1 MAILS
6 KGATIV
12 ADTQVSATNLNN
24 LVDAATFVSGAV
36 DGTTTQLSGGAIIVK
51 DAGITPA
58 KLSTGG
64 PSWTSG
70 GNLAVTGSTSV
81 GTTSSSGQLTIG
93 QVTNAVVDNAIILR
107 TGSTK
112 TAWLIGAQYLSDN
125 SFEVIPSTA
134 VGGTTFTNP
143 VFRVNTSGVTVTG
156 TITGTLTGN
165 ASTATAFATA
175 RTISITGDLAYTSPS
190 FDGTGNVTAA
200 GTLATVATA
209 GTTGSSTAIP
219 VVTINAKGLT
229 TSITTAAVVAPAGTL
244 SGSTLASGV
253 TASSLTSVGTLSGL
267 TVSAPI
273 SGSVTGNAAT
283 TTALQTAR
291 TINGV
296 SFNGTADITVTAAA
310 GTLSGATLASGVT
323 ASSLTSVG
331 TLGSLTVTNPIVG
344 SVTGSSGSTTGNAAT
359 ATKIASITNS
369 DIVQL
374 TASQTLTNKTL
385 TSPTITGTGAIAGN
399 FTGPITGNV
408 IASIANITLLDLV
421 PEFGYATSGTITLN
435 LAAASNA
442 KIELAGNS
450 TFALSGIDSGQI
462 NIIALKNNTGGS
474 INTTWPAWTSAGGS
488 FPASL
493 TSGQAMVVSLY
504 SYGSTTGS
512 VYAVSSL

>member
-70 GNLAVTGSTSV
+70 GT
-81 GTTSSSGQLTIG
+81 
-93 QVTNAVVDNAIILR
+93 
-107 TGSTK
+107 
-112 TAWLIGAQYLSDN
+112 LS
-125 SFEVIPSTA
+125 
-134 VGGTTFTNP
+134 
-143 VFRVNTSGVTVTG
+143 
-156 TITGTLTGN
+156 
-165 ASTATAFATA
+165 ATAF
-175 RTISITGDLAYTSPS
+175 SGPLTGAV
-190 FDGTGNVTAA
+190 TGNVT
-200 GTLATVATA
+200 GNVS
-209 GTTGSSTAIP
+209 GS
-219 VVTINAKGLT
+219 
-229 TSITTAAVVAPAGTL
+229 
-244 SGSTLASGV
+244 SGST
-253 TASSLTSVGTLSGL
+253 
-267 TVSAPI
+267 
-273 SGSVTGNAAT
+273 TGNAAT
-283 TTALQTAR
+283 ATALATAR
-291 TINGV
+291 AINGV
-296 SFNGTADITVTAAA
+296 NFDGTAAITVTAAA
-310 GTLSGATLASGVT
+310 GTLTGATLASGVT

-331 TLGSLTVTNPIVG
+331 TLGSLTVTNPISG

-421 PEFGYATSGTITLN
+421 PEFGYPTSGTITLN

-442 KIELAGNS
+442 KIELSGNS
-450 TFALSGIDSGQI
+450 TFALSSIDSGQV
-462 NIIALKNNTGGS
+462 NIVALKNNTGGS
-474 INTTWPAWTSAGGS
+474 ITTTWPAWTSAGGT

-504 SYGSTTGS
+504 SYGSTTAS

>member
-70 GNLAVTGSTSV
+70 GT
-81 GTTSSSGQLTIG
+81 
-93 QVTNAVVDNAIILR
+93 
-107 TGSTK
+107 
-112 TAWLIGAQYLSDN
+112 LS
-125 SFEVIPSTA
+125 
-134 VGGTTFTNP
+134 
-143 VFRVNTSGVTVTG
+143 
-156 TITGTLTGN
+156 
-165 ASTATAFATA
+165 ATAF
-175 RTISITGDLAYTSPS
+175 SGPLTGAV
-190 FDGTGNVTAA
+190 TGNVT
-200 GTLATVATA
+200 GNVS
-209 GTTGSSTAIP
+209 GS
-219 VVTINAKGLT
+219 
-229 TSITTAAVVAPAGTL
+229 
-244 SGSTLASGV
+244 SGST
-253 TASSLTSVGTLSGL
+253 
-267 TVSAPI
+267 
-273 SGSVTGNAAT
+273 TGNAAT
-283 TTALQTAR
+283 ATALATAR
-291 TINGV
+291 AINGV

-310 GTLSGATLASGVT
+310 GTLTGATLASGVT

-331 TLGSLTVTNPIVG
+331 TLGSLTVTNPISG
-344 SVTGSSGSTTGNAAT
+344 SITGSSGSTTGNAAT

-442 KIELAGNS
+442 RIELSGNS
-450 TFALSGIDSGQI
+450 TFALSGIDSGQV
-462 NIIALKNNTGGS
+462 NIVALKNNTGGS
-474 INTTWPAWTSAGGS
+474 INTTWPAWTSAGGT

-504 SYGSTTGS
+504 SYGSTAGS

>member
-36 DGTTTQLSGGAIIVK
+36 DGTTTQLSSGAIIVK

-134 VGGTTFTNP
+134 VGGTTFTTP

-156 TITGTLTGN
+156 TITGALTGN
-165 ASTATAFATA
+165 ASTATALATA
-175 RTISITGDLAYTSPS
+175 RAINGVN
-190 FDGTGNVTAA
+190 FDGTAAITVTAAA
-200 GTLATVATA
+200 GTLT
-209 GTTGSSTAIP
+209 
-219 VVTINAKGLT
+219 
-229 TSITTAAVVAPAGTL
+229 
-244 SGSTLASGV
+244 GSTLASGV
-253 TASSLTSVGTLSGL
+253 TASSLTSVGTLVNL
-267 TVSAPI
+267 AVTNTI
-273 SGSVTGNAAT
+273 SGSINGNAAT
-283 TTALQTAR
+283 ATNVAYSGLT
-291 TINGV
+291 
-296 SFNGTADITVTAAA
+296 GTVPTW
-310 GTLSGATLASGVT
+310 
-323 ASSLTSVG
+323 
-331 TLGSLTVTNPIVG
+331 NQN
-344 SVTGSSGSTTGNAAT
+344 TTGNADT

-385 TSPTITGTGAIAGN
+385 TSPTITGTGAIAGS
-399 FTGPITGNV
+399 FTGPLTGN
-408 IASIANITLLDLV
+408 IISSIANITLLDLV

-435 LAAASNA
+435 LSAASNA
-442 KIELAGNS
+442 KIELSGNS
-450 TFALSGIDSGQI
+450 TFALSGIDSGQV
-462 NIIALKNNTGGS
+462 NIVALKNNTGGT
-474 INTTWPAWTSAGGS
+474 ITTSWPAWTSAGGS

>member
-36 DGTTTQLSGGAIIVK
+36 DGTTTQLSSGAIIVK
-51 DAGITPA
+51 DGGITPA

-64 PSWTSG
+64 PNWTG
-70 GNLAVTGSTSV
+70 
-81 GTTSSSGQLTIG
+81 
-93 QVTNAVVDNAIILR
+93 
-107 TGSTK
+107 
-112 TAWLIGAQYLSDN
+112 
-125 SFEVIPSTA
+125 
-134 VGGTTFTNP
+134 GGTLSAVAF
-143 VFRVNTSGVTVTG
+143 SGP
-156 TITGTLTGN
+156 L
-165 ASTATAFATA
+165 
-175 RTISITGDLAYTSPS
+175 
-190 FDGTGNVTAA
+190 TGNVT
-200 GTLATVATA
+200 GNVS
-209 GTTGSSTAIP
+209 GS
-219 VVTINAKGLT
+219 
-229 TSITTAAVVAPAGTL
+229 
-244 SGSTLASGV
+244 SGST
-253 TASSLTSVGTLSGL
+253 
-267 TVSAPI
+267 
-273 SGSVTGNAAT
+273 TGNAAT
-283 TTALQTAR
+283 ATALATAR
-291 TINGV
+291 AINGV
-296 SFNGTADITVTAAA
+296 NFDGTAAITVTAAA
-310 GTLSGATLASGVT
+310 GTLTGATLAAGVT

-331 TLGSLTVTNPIVG
+331 TLGSLTVTNPITG

-408 IASIANITLLDLV
+408 IASVANITLLDLT
-421 PEFGYATSGTITLN
+421 PDFGYPTSGTITLN

-442 KIELAGNS
+442 KIELSGNS

-462 NIIALKNNTGGS
+462 NIVALRNNTGGS
-474 INTTWPAWTSAGGS
+474 INTSWPAWVSAGGS

>member
-58 KLSTGG
+58 KLSAGG

-70 GNLAVTGSTSV
+70 GT
-81 GTTSSSGQLTIG
+81 
-93 QVTNAVVDNAIILR
+93 
-107 TGSTK
+107 
-112 TAWLIGAQYLSDN
+112 LS
-125 SFEVIPSTA
+125 
-134 VGGTTFTNP
+134 
-143 VFRVNTSGVTVTG
+143 
-156 TITGTLTGN
+156 
-165 ASTATAFATA
+165 ATAF
-175 RTISITGDLAYTSPS
+175 SGPLTGAV
-190 FDGTGNVTAA
+190 TGNVT
-200 GTLATVATA
+200 GNL
-209 GTTGSSTAIP
+209 TG
-219 VVTINAKGLT
+219 N
-229 TSITTAAVVAPAGTL
+229 
-244 SGSTLASGV
+244 
-253 TASSLTSVGTLSGL
+253 
-267 TVSAPI
+267 
-273 SGSVTGNAAT
+273 VTGN
-283 TTALQTAR
+283 
-291 TINGV
+291 
-296 SFNGTADITVTAAA
+296 
-310 GTLSGATLASGVT
+310 
-323 ASSLTSVG
+323 
-331 TLGSLTVTNPIVG
+331 
-344 SVTGSSGSTTGNAAT
+344 VTGSSGSTTGNAAT
-359 ATKIASITNS
+359 ATNVAYSGLTGTVPTWNQSTTGNAATATKIATITNS

-442 KIELAGNS
+442 RIELSGNS
-450 TFALSGIDSGQI
+450 TFALSGIDSGQV
-462 NIIALKNNTGGS
+462 NIVALKNNTGGT
-474 INTTWPAWTSAGGS
+474 ITTSWPAWTSAGGS

-504 SYGSTTGS
+504 SYGSTAGS

>member
-12 ADTQVSATNLNN
+12 ADTQISATNLNN

-51 DAGITPA
+51 DGGITPA

-70 GNLAVTGSTSV
+70 GTVSATAFSGPLTGAVTGNV
-81 GTTSSSGQLTIG
+81 
-93 QVTNAVVDNAIILR
+93 A
-107 TGSTK
+107 
-112 TAWLIGAQYLSDN
+112 
-125 SFEVIPSTA
+125 
-134 VGGTTFTNP
+134 
-143 VFRVNTSGVTVTG
+143 
-156 TITGTLTGN
+156 GN

-229 TSITTAAVVAPAGTL
+229 TSITTAAVIAPAGTL

-253 TASSLTSVGTLSGL
+253 TASSLTSVGTL
-267 TVSAPI
+267 
-273 SGSVTGNAAT
+273 
-283 TTALQTAR
+283 
-291 TINGV
+291 
-296 SFNGTADITVTAAA
+296 
-310 GTLSGATLASGVT
+310 
-323 ASSLTSVG
+323 
-331 TLGSLTVTNPIVG
+331 GSLTVTNPITG

-421 PEFGYATSGTITLN
+421 PEFGYPTSGTITLN

-450 TFALSGIDSGQI
+450 TFALSSIDSGQI
-462 NIIALKNNTGGS
+462 NIVALKNNTGGS
-474 INTTWPAWTSAGGS
+474 INTTWPAWTSAGGT

>member
-70 GNLAVTGSTSV
+70 GT
-81 GTTSSSGQLTIG
+81 
-93 QVTNAVVDNAIILR
+93 
-107 TGSTK
+107 
-112 TAWLIGAQYLSDN
+112 LS
-125 SFEVIPSTA
+125 
-134 VGGTTFTNP
+134 
-143 VFRVNTSGVTVTG
+143 
-156 TITGTLTGN
+156 
-165 ASTATAFATA
+165 ATAF
-175 RTISITGDLAYTSPS
+175 SGPLTGAV
-190 FDGTGNVTAA
+190 TGNVT
-200 GTLATVATA
+200 GNVS
-209 GTTGSSTAIP
+209 GS
-219 VVTINAKGLT
+219 
-229 TSITTAAVVAPAGTL
+229 
-244 SGSTLASGV
+244 SGST
-253 TASSLTSVGTLSGL
+253 
-267 TVSAPI
+267 
-273 SGSVTGNAAT
+273 TGNAAT
-283 TTALQTAR
+283 ATALATAR
-291 TINGV
+291 AINGV
-296 SFNGTADITVTAAA
+296 NFDGTAAITVTAAA
-310 GTLSGATLASGVT
+310 GTLTGATLASGVT

-331 TLGSLTVTNPIVG
+331 TLGSLTVTNPISG
-344 SVTGSSGSTTGNAAT
+344 SITGSSGSTTGNAAT

-442 KIELAGNS
+442 KIELSGNS
-450 TFALSGIDSGQI
+450 TFALSGIDSGQV
-462 NIIALKNNTGGS
+462 NIVALKNNTGGS

>member
-64 PSWTSG
+64 PSWT
-70 GNLAVTGSTSV
+70 
-81 GTTSSSGQLTIG
+81 
-93 QVTNAVVDNAIILR
+93 
-107 TGSTK
+107 
-112 TAWLIGAQYLSDN
+112 
-125 SFEVIPSTA
+125 
-134 VGGTTFTNP
+134 VGGTL
-143 VFRVNTSGVTVTG
+143 S
-156 TITGTLTGN
+156 
-165 ASTATAFATA
+165 ATAF
-175 RTISITGDLAYTSPS
+175 SGPLTGAV
-190 FDGTGNVTAA
+190 TGNVT
-200 GTLATVATA
+200 GNVS
-209 GTTGSSTAIP
+209 GS
-219 VVTINAKGLT
+219 
-229 TSITTAAVVAPAGTL
+229 
-244 SGSTLASGV
+244 SGST
-253 TASSLTSVGTLSGL
+253 
-267 TVSAPI
+267 
-273 SGSVTGNAAT
+273 TGNAAT
-283 TTALQTAR
+283 ATALATAR
-291 TINGV
+291 AINGV
-296 SFNGTADITVTAAA
+296 NFDGTAAITVTAAA

-331 TLGSLTVTNPIVG
+331 TLGSLTVTNPITG
-344 SVTGSSGSTTGNAAT
+344 SITGSSGSTTGNAAT

-442 KIELAGNS
+442 RIELSGNS
-450 TFALSGIDSGQI
+450 TFALSGVDSGQV
-462 NIIALKNNTGGS
+462 NIVALKNNTGGS
-474 INTTWPAWTSAGGS
+474 INTTWPAWTSAGGT

-504 SYGSTTGS
+504 SYGTTTDS

>member
-12 ADTQVSATNLNN
+12 ADTQISATNLNN

-51 DAGITPA
+51 DGGITPA

-70 GNLAVTGSTSV
+70 GTLSATAFSGPLAGAVTGNVTGNLTGNSA
-81 GTTSSSGQLTIG
+81 GTHTG
-93 QVTNAVVDNAIILR
+93 AVVGN
-107 TGSTK
+107 
-112 TAWLIGAQYLSDN
+112 
-125 SFEVIPSTA
+125 
-134 VGGTTFTNP
+134 
-143 VFRVNTSGVTVTG
+143 VTG
-156 TITGTLTGN
+156 DVTGN
-165 ASTATAFATA
+165 AS
-175 RTISITGDLAYTSPS
+175 
-190 FDGTGNVTAA
+190 
-200 GTLATVATA
+200 
-209 GTTGSSTAIP
+209 
-219 VVTINAKGLT
+219 
-229 TSITTAAVVAPAGTL
+229 
-244 SGSTLASGV
+244 
-253 TASSLTSVGTLSGL
+253 
-267 TVSAPI
+267 
-273 SGSVTGNAAT
+273 
-283 TTALQTAR
+283 
-291 TINGV
+291 
-296 SFNGTADITVTAAA
+296 
-310 GTLSGATLASGVT
+310 
-323 ASSLTSVG
+323 
-331 TLGSLTVTNPIVG
+331 
-344 SVTGSSGSTTGNAAT
+344 T

-385 TSPTITGTGAIAGN
+385 TSPTITGTGAIAGS
-399 FTGPITGNV
+399 FTGPLTGNV

-442 KIELAGNS
+442 KIELSGNS
-450 TFALSGIDSGQI
+450 TFALSGIDSGQV
-462 NIIALKNNTGGS
+462 NIVALKNNTGGS

-504 SYGSTTGS
+504 SYGSTTAS

>member
-51 DAGITPA
+51 DSGITPA

-134 VGGTTFTNP
+134 VGGTTFTTP

-165 ASTATAFATA
+165 ASTATNV
-175 RTISITGDLAYTSPS
+175 AY
-190 FDGTGNVTAA
+190 
-200 GTLATVATA
+200 
-209 GTTGSSTAIP
+209 
-219 VVTINAKGLT
+219 
-229 TSITTAAVVAPAGTL
+229 
-244 SGSTLASGV
+244 
-253 TASSLTSVGTLSGL
+253 SGL
-267 TVSAPI
+267 T
-273 SGSVTGNAAT
+273 
-283 TTALQTAR
+283 
-291 TINGV
+291 
-296 SFNGTADITVTAAA
+296 GTVPTW
-310 GTLSGATLASGVT
+310 
-323 ASSLTSVG
+323 
-331 TLGSLTVTNPIVG
+331 NQ
-344 SVTGSSGSTTGNAAT
+344 STTGNAAT

-374 TASQTLTNKTL
+374 TESQTLTNKTL
-385 TSPTITGTGAIAGN
+385 TSPTITGTGAIAGS
-399 FTGPITGNV
+399 FTGPLTGN
-408 IASIANITLLDLV
+408 IISSIANITLLDLV

-442 KIELAGNS
+442 KIELSGNS
-450 TFALSGIDSGQI
+450 TFALSGIDSGQV
-462 NIIALKNNTGGS
+462 NIVALKNNTGGT
-474 INTTWPAWTSAGGS
+474 ITTSWPAWTSAGGT

>member
-24 LVDAATFVSGAV
+24 LVDAATFASGAV

-64 PSWTSG
+64 PSWT
-70 GNLAVTGSTSV
+70 
-81 GTTSSSGQLTIG
+81 
-93 QVTNAVVDNAIILR
+93 
-107 TGSTK
+107 
-112 TAWLIGAQYLSDN
+112 
-125 SFEVIPSTA
+125 
-134 VGGTTFTNP
+134 VGGTL
-143 VFRVNTSGVTVTG
+143 S
-156 TITGTLTGN
+156 
-165 ASTATAFATA
+165 ATAF
-175 RTISITGDLAYTSPS
+175 SGPLTGAV
-190 FDGTGNVTAA
+190 TGNVT
-200 GTLATVATA
+200 GNVS
-209 GTTGSSTAIP
+209 GS
-219 VVTINAKGLT
+219 
-229 TSITTAAVVAPAGTL
+229 
-244 SGSTLASGV
+244 SGST
-253 TASSLTSVGTLSGL
+253 
-267 TVSAPI
+267 
-273 SGSVTGNAAT
+273 TGNAAT
-283 TTALQTAR
+283 ATALATAR
-291 TINGV
+291 AINGV

-310 GTLSGATLASGVT
+310 GTLTGATLASGVT

-331 TLGSLTVTNPIVG
+331 TLGSLTVTNPISG
-344 SVTGSSGSTTGNAAT
+344 SITGSSGSTTGNAAT

-435 LAAASNA
+435 LSAASNA
-442 KIELAGNS
+442 RIELSGNS
-450 TFALSGIDSGQI
+450 TFALSGIDSGQV
-462 NIIALKNNTGGS
+462 NIVALKNNTGGS

>member
-36 DGTTTQLSGGAIIVK
+36 DGTTTQLSSGAIIVK
-51 DAGITPA
+51 DGGITPA
-58 KLSTGG
+58 KISTGG

-70 GNLAVTGSTSV
+70 GTVSATAFSGPLTGAVTG
-81 GTTSSSGQLTIG
+81 
-93 QVTNAVVDNAIILR
+93 N
-107 TGSTK
+107 
-112 TAWLIGAQYLSDN
+112 
-125 SFEVIPSTA
+125 
-134 VGGTTFTNP
+134 
-143 VFRVNTSGVTVTG
+143 VTG
-156 TITGTLTGN
+156 N
-165 ASTATAFATA
+165 SSTATAFATA

-190 FDGTGNVTAA
+190 FDGTGNVTAT

-209 GTTGSSTAIP
+209 GTTGGSTAIP
-219 VVTINAKGLT
+219 VITINAKGLT
-229 TSITTAAVVAPAGTL
+229 TSITTAAVVAP
-244 SGSTLASGV
+244 
-253 TASSLTSVGTLSGL
+253 
-267 TVSAPI
+267 
-273 SGSVTGNAAT
+273 
-283 TTALQTAR
+283 
-291 TINGV
+291 
-296 SFNGTADITVTAAA
+296 A

-331 TLGSLTVTNPIVG
+331 TLGSLTVTNPITG

-442 KIELAGNS
+442 RIELSGNS
-450 TFALSGIDSGQI
+450 TFALSGIDSGQV
-462 NIIALKNNTGGS
+462 NIVALKNNTGGS
-474 INTTWPAWTSAGGS
+474 INTTWPAWTSAGGT

-493 TSGQAMVVSLY
+493 TSGQAMVISLY
-504 SYGSTTGS
+504 SYGTTTGS

>member
-70 GNLAVTGSTSV
+70 GTVSATAFSGPLTGAVTG
-81 GTTSSSGQLTIG
+81 
-93 QVTNAVVDNAIILR
+93 
-107 TGSTK
+107 
-112 TAWLIGAQYLSDN
+112 N
-125 SFEVIPSTA
+125 S
-134 VGGTTFTNP
+134 
-143 VFRVNTSGVTVTG
+143 
-156 TITGTLTGN
+156 
-165 ASTATAFATA
+165 STATAFATA

-200 GTLATVATA
+200 GTLATVASA
-209 GTTGSSTAIP
+209 GTTGGSTAIP
-219 VVTINAKGLT
+219 VITINAKGLT
-229 TSITTAAVVAPAGTL
+229 TSITTAAVIAP
-244 SGSTLASGV
+244 
-253 TASSLTSVGTLSGL
+253 
-267 TVSAPI
+267 
-273 SGSVTGNAAT
+273 
-283 TTALQTAR
+283 
-291 TINGV
+291 
-296 SFNGTADITVTAAA
+296 A

-331 TLGSLTVTNPIVG
+331 TLGSLTVTNPISG
-344 SVTGSSGSTTGNAAT
+344 SITGSSGSTTGNAAT

-442 KIELAGNS
+442 RIELSGNS
-450 TFALSGIDSGQI
+450 TFALSGIDSGQV
-462 NIIALKNNTGGS
+462 NIVALKNNTGGT
-474 INTTWPAWTSAGGS
+474 ITTSWPAWTSAGGS

>member
-36 DGTTTQLSGGAIIVK
+36 DGTTTQLSSGAIIVK
-51 DAGITPA
+51 DGGITPA

-64 PSWTSG
+64 PSWTG
-70 GNLAVTGSTSV
+70 
-81 GTTSSSGQLTIG
+81 
-93 QVTNAVVDNAIILR
+93 
-107 TGSTK
+107 
-112 TAWLIGAQYLSDN
+112 
-125 SFEVIPSTA
+125 
-134 VGGTTFTNP
+134 GGTL
-143 VFRVNTSGVTVTG
+143 S
-156 TITGTLTGN
+156 
-165 ASTATAFATA
+165 ATAF
-175 RTISITGDLAYTSPS
+175 SGPL
-190 FDGTGNVTAA
+190 TGNVT
-200 GTLATVATA
+200 GNVS
-209 GTTGSSTAIP
+209 GS
-219 VVTINAKGLT
+219 
-229 TSITTAAVVAPAGTL
+229 
-244 SGSTLASGV
+244 SGST
-253 TASSLTSVGTLSGL
+253 
-267 TVSAPI
+267 
-273 SGSVTGNAAT
+273 TGNAAT
-283 TTALQTAR
+283 ATALATAR
-291 TINGV
+291 AINGV
-296 SFNGTADITVTAAA
+296 SFDGTAAITVTAAA
-310 GTLSGATLASGVT
+310 GTLSGATLAAGVT

-331 TLGSLTVTNPIVG
+331 TLGSLTVTNPITG

-421 PEFGYATSGTITLN
+421 PEFGYPTSGTITLN

-462 NIIALKNNTGGS
+462 NIVALRNNTGGT
-474 INTTWPAWTSAGGS
+474 ITTSWPAWVSAGGS

>member
-36 DGTTTQLSGGAIIVK
+36 DGTTTQLSSGAIIVK
-51 DAGITPA
+51 DGGITPA
-58 KLSTGG
+58 KISTGG

-70 GNLAVTGSTSV
+70 GTVSATAFSGPLTGAVTG
-81 GTTSSSGQLTIG
+81 
-93 QVTNAVVDNAIILR
+93 N
-107 TGSTK
+107 
-112 TAWLIGAQYLSDN
+112 
-125 SFEVIPSTA
+125 
-134 VGGTTFTNP
+134 
-143 VFRVNTSGVTVTG
+143 VTG
-156 TITGTLTGN
+156 N
-165 ASTATAFATA
+165 SSTATAFATA

-253 TASSLTSVGTLSGL
+253 TASSLTSVGTL
-267 TVSAPI
+267 
-273 SGSVTGNAAT
+273 
-283 TTALQTAR
+283 
-291 TINGV
+291 
-296 SFNGTADITVTAAA
+296 
-310 GTLSGATLASGVT
+310 
-323 ASSLTSVG
+323 
-331 TLGSLTVTNPIVG
+331 GSLTVTNPISG

-385 TSPTITGTGAIAGN
+385 TSPTITGTGAIAGS
-399 FTGPITGNV
+399 FTGPLTGNV

-421 PEFGYATSGTITLN
+421 PEFGYPTSGTITLN

-450 TFALSGIDSGQI
+450 TFALSGIDSGQV
-462 NIIALKNNTGGS
+462 NIVALKNNTGGS
-474 INTTWPAWTSAGGS
+474 INTTWPAWTSAGGT

-504 SYGSTTGS
+504 SYGSTTAS

>member
-1 MAILS
+1 
-6 KGATIV
+6 
-12 ADTQVSATNLNN
+12 
-24 LVDAATFVSGAV
+24 
-36 DGTTTQLSGGAIIVK
+36 
-51 DAGITPA
+51 
-58 KLSTGG
+58 
-64 PSWTSG
+64 
-70 GNLAVTGSTSV
+70 
-81 GTTSSSGQLTIG
+81 
-93 QVTNAVVDNAIILR
+93 
-107 TGSTK
+107 
-112 TAWLIGAQYLSDN
+112 
-125 SFEVIPSTA
+125 
-134 VGGTTFTNP
+134 
-143 VFRVNTSGVTVTG
+143 
-156 TITGTLTGN
+156 
-165 ASTATAFATA
+165 
-175 RTISITGDLAYTSPS
+175 
-190 FDGTGNVTAA
+190 
-200 GTLATVATA
+200 LATVATA
-209 GTTGSSTAIP
+209 GTTGGSTAIP

-253 TASSLTSVGTLSGL
+253 TASSLTSVGTL
-267 TVSAPI
+267 
-273 SGSVTGNAAT
+273 
-283 TTALQTAR
+283 
-291 TINGV
+291 
-296 SFNGTADITVTAAA
+296 
-310 GTLSGATLASGVT
+310 
-323 ASSLTSVG
+323 
-331 TLGSLTVTNPIVG
+331 GSLTVTNPISG
-344 SVTGSSGSTTGNAAT
+344 SITGSSGSTTGNAAT

-442 KIELAGNS
+442 RIELSGNS
-450 TFALSGIDSGQI
+450 TFALSGIDSGQV
-462 NIIALKNNTGGS
+462 NIVALKNNTGGS

>member
-70 GNLAVTGSTSV
+70 G
-81 GTTSSSGQLTIG
+81 
-93 QVTNAVVDNAIILR
+93 
-107 TGSTK
+107 
-112 TAWLIGAQYLSDN
+112 
-125 SFEVIPSTA
+125 
-134 VGGTTFTNP
+134 
-143 VFRVNTSGVTVTG
+143 TV
-156 TITGTLTGN
+156 
-165 ASTATAFATA
+165 SATAF
-175 RTISITGDLAYTSPS
+175 SGPLTGAV
-190 FDGTGNVTAA
+190 TGNVT
-200 GTLATVATA
+200 GNVS
-209 GTTGSSTAIP
+209 GS
-219 VVTINAKGLT
+219 
-229 TSITTAAVVAPAGTL
+229 
-244 SGSTLASGV
+244 SGST
-253 TASSLTSVGTLSGL
+253 
-267 TVSAPI
+267 
-273 SGSVTGNAAT
+273 TGNAAT
-283 TTALQTAR
+283 ATALATAR
-291 TINGV
+291 AINGV

-310 GTLSGATLASGVT
+310 GTLTGATLASGVT

-331 TLGSLTVTNPIVG
+331 TLGSLTVTNPISG
-344 SVTGSSGSTTGNAAT
+344 SITGSSGSTTGNAAT

-442 KIELAGNS
+442 RIELSGNS
-450 TFALSGIDSGQI
+450 TFALSGIDSGQV
-462 NIIALKNNTGGS
+462 NIVALKNNTGGT
-474 INTTWPAWTSAGGS
+474 ITTSWPAWTSAGGS

>member
-70 GNLAVTGSTSV
+70 G
-81 GTTSSSGQLTIG
+81 
-93 QVTNAVVDNAIILR
+93 
-107 TGSTK
+107 
-112 TAWLIGAQYLSDN
+112 
-125 SFEVIPSTA
+125 
-134 VGGTTFTNP
+134 
-143 VFRVNTSGVTVTG
+143 TV
-156 TITGTLTGN
+156 
-165 ASTATAFATA
+165 SATAF
-175 RTISITGDLAYTSPS
+175 SGPLTGAV
-190 FDGTGNVTAA
+190 TGNVT
-200 GTLATVATA
+200 GNVS
-209 GTTGSSTAIP
+209 GS
-219 VVTINAKGLT
+219 
-229 TSITTAAVVAPAGTL
+229 
-244 SGSTLASGV
+244 SGST
-253 TASSLTSVGTLSGL
+253 
-267 TVSAPI
+267 
-273 SGSVTGNAAT
+273 TGNAAT
-283 TTALQTAR
+283 ATALATAR
-291 TINGV
+291 AINGV
-296 SFNGTADITVTAAA
+296 NFDGTAAITVTAAA

-331 TLGSLTVTNPIVG
+331 TLGSLTVTNPITG
-344 SVTGSSGSTTGNAAT
+344 SITGSSGSTTGNAAT

-421 PEFGYATSGTITLN
+421 PEFGYPTSGTITLN

-462 NIIALKNNTGGS
+462 NIVALKNNTGGS
-474 INTTWPAWTSAGGS
+474 INTTWPAWTSAGGT

-504 SYGSTTGS
+504 SYGSTTAS